1 MIKCFFSLIVLCY
14 LLTPL
19 STIANTQHMLFNRPA
34 DTPQA
39 RYVIELMTLAY
50 KELGYDVHI
59 IDFNHQSALSAANNG
74 TLDGQLGRVAS
85 ISQQYQNLHPVN
97 FALFEFNLVLLKNCQ
112 QCTFEQL
119 DNIAIQVGYPAAQSY
134 LNEHPF
140 IGDIIKV
147 KSVTAQLNLLTQGK
161 VQGVILL
168 DFLLSTKHPQFN
180 VKQFQTEIL
189 APIKSYHFLHSR
201 HSALIPKLEKELHKL
216 NENGTVRLLRAKHN
230 LD

>member
-1 MIKCFFSLIVLCY
+1 M
-14 LLTPL
+14 
-19 STIANTQHMLFNRPA
+19 ANTQHMLFNRPA

-140 IGDIIKV
+140 IGGEE
-147 KSVTAQLNLLTQGK
+147 LNLLTQGK